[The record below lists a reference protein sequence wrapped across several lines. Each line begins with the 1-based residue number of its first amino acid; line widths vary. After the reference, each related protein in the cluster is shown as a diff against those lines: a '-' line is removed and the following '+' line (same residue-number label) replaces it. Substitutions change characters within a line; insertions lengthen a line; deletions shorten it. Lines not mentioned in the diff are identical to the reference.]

1 MAGSAGRR
9 NILRELGA
17 FGHDN
22 DLTHHQIVEIIPVSP
37 DEAVIHERGLHRKSP
52 TYNYVIHIVV
62 LFKIQFLYYLTVRA
76 SDPIFFKTPTK
87 SPKKSPAHARFLT
100 PTKTPP
106 ARSSPRKRSN
116 NATPDKLGF
125 NDMSLSC
132 KSELNVK
139 PNPILEKGLKAFSHE
154 QLIQLIRDAAEF
166 SPEVKQLITQLL
178 PEPDL
183 KPIEERLS
191 KLKQNV
197 YKSFPRN
204 IWGSQESSFCFMR
217 VKTHLEAFRKE
228 CSEICHHF
236 MDSQHW
242 PAVFEFIF
250 IAWKYTLDLPHWDT
264 SYHNKI
270 KNNCMKYLAAQCVNA
285 LKKANLN
292 KSALTEI
299 IERMQEFSDEPTI
312 KSCINFAADMVKK
325 L

>member
-22 DLTHHQIVEIIPVSP
+22 DRTHHQIVEIIPVSP

-52 TYNYVIHIVV
+52 TYNYG
-62 LFKIQFLYYLTVRA
+62 T

-100 PTKTPP
+100 PTKTP
-106 ARSSPRKRSN
+106 ARSSPRKRST

-125 NDMSLSC
+125 SDISLSC
-132 KSELNVK
+132 KRLKKGPFKNVK

-154 QLIQLIRDAAEF
+154 QLIQLIRGAVEF

-204 IWGSQESSFCFMR
+204 IWGSRESSFCFMR

-312 KSCINFAADMVKK
+312 KSCIDFAADMVKK